1 MSFFILLCERGVEG
15 VQPSMQSQ
23 IPIRDSSRRAVPDR
37 LLRACPLP
45 TVSGNGITL
54 RGNLWVT
61 PGILR
66 RGKAAGNTS
75 CLRLARQTFLSSL
88 SFFLFSFTILS
99 LATKLIT
106 FHSLLARVC
115 SICARP

>member
-1 MSFFILLCERGVEG
+1 MGNAGTILRQTLSFSSSLSSFLLLSYTILSLV
-15 VQPSMQSQ
+15 
-23 IPIRDSSRRAVPDR
+23 
-37 LLRACPLP
+37 LRACPLP

-61 PGILR
+61 PGI
-66 RGKAAGNTS
+66 AAAKPRATLLVYDS
-75 CLRLARQTFLSSL
+75 ARQTFLSSL
-88 SFFLFSFTILS
+88 SFFLLFSFTILS

-106 FHSLLARVC
+106 FHSLLACVC